1 MLLATALKG
10 NLTLTYL
17 SPINLLILTLS
28 VHNTQCKHSEM
39 SREYTVHEIEAS
51 KETKFTLLSLQV

>member
-10 NLTLTYL
+10 NLDL
-17 SPINLLILTLS
+17 SQPYKPANLNHVCPQYAMQTF
-28 VHNTQCKHSEM
+28 KDP
-39 SREYTVHEIEAS
+39 REYTVHQIEAS